1 MTIYRSKLRLF
12 LSLPVLTRPVSEV
25 TRPGEAG
32 EASVD
37 TMKWINQ
44 GLKRLLE
51 MLNLDLNAQSWI
63 MASNNFNSLI
73 MKDVN
78 ARNYFEQNKIDTK
91 ILLAFLH

>member
-1 MTIYRSKLRLF
+1 
-12 LSLPVLTRPVSEV
+12 
-25 TRPGEAG
+25 
-32 EASVD
+32 
-37 TMKWINQ
+37 
-44 GLKRLLE
+44 
-51 MLNLDLNAQSWI
+51 